1 MTATGGEW
9 LSQSQSHSRASQ
21 PRLGLLGM
29 DGFRAVRSWLDVEAA
44 GLGGGGKMSM
54 CVYMYMWM
62 CV

>member
-9 LSQSQSHSRASQ
+9 LSQSHSHSRASQ

-44 GLGGGGKMSM
+44 GLGGGGK
-54 CVYMYMWM
+54 
-62 CV
+62 